1 MTFAAFVAVCKSL
14 GIIAS
19 FIVTLIT
26 LFTLI
31 SKKPRTAFRRI
42 IREEAKE
49 ANEKIEKEL
58 EDIKARVDSSEE
70 TDLAILRNTITHIY
84 FKYMNEKKIPHY
96 EKENVIYLYTRYS
109 ELGGNHY
116 VKQIVSEIEQWQ
128 EIV

>member
-26 LFTLI
+26 LFTLL
-31 SKKPRTAFRRI
+31 SKRPKTAFRKI
-42 IREEAKE
+42 IKEEAKE
-49 ANEKIEKEL
+49 ANQEIEKEL
-58 EDIKARVDSSEE
+58 KDIKERVDSSEE

-96 EKENVIYLYTRYS
+96 EKENVIYLFARYR

-116 VKQIVSEIEQWQ
+116 VKQIVSEIESWQ
-128 EIV
+128 EII

>member
-1 MTFAAFVAVCKSL
+1 MTFTAFVAVCKSL

-42 IREEAKE
+42 IKEEAKE

-70 TDLAILRNTITHIY
+70 TDLVILRNTITHIY

-96 EKENVIYLYTRYS
+96 EKENVIYLYARYS

-116 VKQIVSEIEQWQ
+116 VK
-128 EIV
+128 